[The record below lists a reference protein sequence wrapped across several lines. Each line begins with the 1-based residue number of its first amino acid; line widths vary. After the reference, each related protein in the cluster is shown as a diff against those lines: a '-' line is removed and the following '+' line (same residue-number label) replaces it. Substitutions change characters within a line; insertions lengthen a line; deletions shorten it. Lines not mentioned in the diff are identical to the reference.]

1 MENSGDSFYSD
12 NYSFENQSCF
22 GDSVEGSILS
32 IGDAK
37 EESADEDNEN
47 SEIDDVMFEIQEEET
62 NETQKKNEEL
72 NAMKKLAPAPNKER
86 ISSPYLTKYEKA
98 LVLGKRASMIEK
110 NSPIYI
116 IYDVNENLGPL
127 GIAQRQLQ
135 KNVIPFVLRRFLP
148 NGEYEDWKLTELIK

>member
-1 MENSGDSFYSD
+1 
-12 NYSFENQSCF
+12 
-22 GDSVEGSILS
+22 
-32 IGDAK
+32 
-37 EESADEDNEN
+37 
-47 SEIDDVMFEIQEEET
+47 MFEIQEEET

-116 IYDVNENLGPL
+116 IYDANENLGPL
-127 GIAQRQLQ
+127 GIA
-135 KNVIPFVLRRFLP
+135 
-148 NGEYEDWKLTELIK
+148 